1 MKLETQAKDKTE
13 ITKQQIK
20 GFQRV
25 LTDKIKPQKNHTL
38 FEVNLLDK
46 TISLAEF
53 EEIPPLEW
61 HKAVKGDLSLNKVVT
76 KKENCVYISSLN
88 KENAIKILKR
98 DFKIE
103 L

>member
-1 MKLETQAKDKTE
+1 MKLETQEKDKTE

-20 GFQRV
+20 EFQRV

-46 TISLAEF
+46 TISFAEF

-61 HKAVKGDLSLNKVVT
+61 HKAIKGDVSLSKVVT
-76 KKENCVYISSLN
+76 KKANCIYISSLN
-88 KENAIKILKR
+88 KDNVIKILKR
-98 DFKIE
+98 DFNIE